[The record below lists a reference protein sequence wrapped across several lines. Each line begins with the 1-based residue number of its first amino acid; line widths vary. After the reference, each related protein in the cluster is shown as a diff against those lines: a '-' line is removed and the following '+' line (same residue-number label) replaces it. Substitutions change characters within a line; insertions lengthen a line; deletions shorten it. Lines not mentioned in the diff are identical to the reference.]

1 MDASSS
7 VRTSPA
13 VQAAGATSGAAH
25 HAIYVWEAPVRIW
38 HWVMMLAML
47 VLIATGFLIGVPPP
61 SVGGEANFNFWFG
74 YIRFLHFAAGY
85 VFTIMFLLR
94 LYWAFVGNK
103 YAREI
108 FIVPYS
114 MLSWKFWDGLIHQVL
129 YYLFVHKESRS
140 YPGHN
145 PVAAAAM
152 FFMYVLGTVWIILSG
167 FALYG
172 EGTGMGTWQF
182 DWFTA
187 WLQPLVGDSQALH
200 TYHRVG
206 MWYLIL
212 FSIVHLYMATREDIF
227 SKETVVSTMI
237 NGWRVP
243 KP

>member
-1 MDASSS
+1 MG
-7 VRTSPA
+7 A
-13 VQAAGATSGAAH
+13 VSHAKP
-25 HAIYVWEAPVRIW
+25 HAIYVWEAPVRLW
-38 HWVMMLAML
+38 HWVMMLAMF
-47 VLIATGFLIGVPPP
+47 VLIGTGFLIGVPLP

-85 VFTIMFLLR
+85 VFAIMLLLR
-94 LYWAFVGNK
+94 VYWAIVGNK

-108 FIVPYS
+108 FLVPFS
-114 MLSWKFWDGLIHQVL
+114 MLTWKFWDGLIHQAL
-129 YYLFVHKESRS
+129 YYLFVHKESRG

-145 PVAAAAM
+145 PLAAAAM
-152 FFMYVLGTVWIILSG
+152 CFMYLLGSVWIILSG

-187 WLQPLVGDSQALH
+187 WLQPLVGDSQTLH
-200 TYHRVG
+200 TWHRLG

-212 FSIVHLYMATREDIF
+212 FSIVHMYMVIREDVF
-227 SKETVVSTMI
+227 SKETVISTMI